1 MPRKPRYTVSTA
13 SRIVA
18 TPNSQTH
25 ATPHT
30 DGIHDMGA
38 NTSSAQRCARA
49 PPPPHSGNGA
59 KQSRVNA
66 IPFRPPRN
74 ETRLAPSSDIR
85 DARAPVTNTKHP
97 DLHEVVDDHSED
109 EDYDPEADEVESF
122 DYHVDDLFA
131 AHEVER
137 QGNANGKKNDTDYW
151 VVDVIENGVTYCM
164 ELIVKEAL
172 ALPP

>member
-13 SRIVA
+13 VGPIA
-18 TPNSQTH
+18 APDSQTH

-30 DGIHDMGA
+30 DGTHDTGA
-38 NTSSAQRCARA
+38 NTSSAQRRARA

-59 KQSRVNA
+59 RQSWVNA
-66 IPFRPPRN
+66 ILFRPPRN
-74 ETRLAPSSDIR
+74 EARLDPSSDIG
-85 DARAPVTNTKHP
+85 DARAPATNKKHP

-122 DYHVDDLFA
+122 DDHVDDLFA

-137 QGNANGKKNDTDYW
+137 QGNANGKKRTP
-151 VVDVIENGVTYCM
+151 IIGLLM
-164 ELIVKEAL
+164 S
-172 ALPP
+172 